1 MFRCVI
7 NLDSSIDRWHS
18 IKSQFDA
25 FGLEVERISGVL
37 GKALTQEETAA
48 VLKPVEFG
56 YVYPLQPSEIGCF
69 LSHRKAWEA
78 FLASG
83 EKWGMVLEDDAR
95 LAKEFPEIFA
105 KEDWIPEDVDC
116 LKVGSSGLSVKV
128 RDIRKIAGIGR
139 IFRQVRPTPFNTAC
153 YLLSA
158 SAARDLLAMTT
169 RFNCPVDTCSFRRGS
184 TSCIRTRS
192 IGLIR
197 SSCERWERLRTS
209 VSENRNASAVPG
221 GIS

>member
-128 RDIRKIAGIGR
+128 RDIRKIAGIGT
-139 IFRQVRPTPFNTAC
+139 IFRQVRPTPFNTAATSS
-153 YLLSA
+153 LRL
-158 SAARDLLAMTT
+158 
-169 RFNCPVDTCSFRRGS
+169 PHGICS
-184 TSCIRTRS
+184 
-192 IGLIR
+192 
-197 SSCERWERLRTS
+197 
-209 VSENRNASAVPG
+209 P
-221 GIS
+221 